1 MWPPL
6 GAMQVRMAEPG
17 HSCKQVC
24 QEEQLICEP
33 SFFQHLNK
41 DKDLARWDTCTQK
54 QTCLS
59 VDFFFFF
66 FKVSFGW
73 QQPFPLPSVFLHS
86 FSLASLLL

>member
-1 MWPPL
+1 
-6 GAMQVRMAEPG
+6 MAEPG

-54 QTCLS
+54 QTCFS
-59 VDFFFFF
+59 EVYFFN
-66 FKVSFGW
+66 VSFGW
-73 QQPFPLPSVFLHS
+73 QQLFPLSLVFLHIHS
-86 FSLASLLL
+86 SIFL

>member
-6 GAMQVRMAEPG
+6 SAMQVRMAEPG

-41 DKDLARWDTCTQK
+41 DKDLARWGTCTRK
-54 QTCLS
+54 QTCFS
-59 VDFFFFF
+59 VDYF
-66 FKVSFGW
+66 FKVPFGW
-73 QQPFPLPSVFLHS
+73 QQPFSLSLVFLHIHPS
-86 FSLASLLL
+86 IFL

>member
-1 MWPPL
+1 
-6 GAMQVRMAEPG
+6 MQVRMAEPG

-54 QTCLS
+54 QTC
-59 VDFFFFF
+59 FFFSFF
-66 FKVSFGW
+66 FKVS
-73 QQPFPLPSVFLHS
+73 QPRLEPFFLCLVFLHIHPS
-86 FSLASLLL
+86 IFL